1 MTEFEYFE
9 GLSGGSDRFASFLPV
24 KPQKLSVMSLAF
36 SRLGSCN
43 ALLAG
48 IPRKPVNR
56 VQRVT
61 DCAARLVRKAPRRE
75 HVIPLLVEMYWLPAE
90 RRK

>member
-1 MTEFEYFE
+1 
-9 GLSGGSDRFASFLPV
+9 
-24 KPQKLSVMSLAF
+24 MSLAF

-61 DCAARLVRKAPRRE
+61 DCAARLVREASRRE

-90 RRK
+90 HRIEYKRLLQSATA